1 MESDWH
7 LAQRGDVI
15 MSRLAFVLVA
25 TLLTGCGLAAPC
37 GNGDP
42 FALFQY
48 CEKRVSYPYG
58 AHWVKEGMTQES
70 RRSDFNQ
77 CGGDVNL
84 REGYAEWLSSV
95 PYETYSAGKTQH
107 IRAIAT
113 CMRSKNYVWQDSC
126 DTRCLFP

>member
-7 LAQRGDVI
+7 IAQGGDVI
-15 MSRLAFVLVA
+15 MSRGIIIIASILLA
-25 TLLTGCGLAAPC
+25 GCGVGGFWMN
-37 GNGDP
+37 GNPSVGRNMP
-42 FALFQY
+42 
-48 CEKRVSYPYG
+48 PYG

-70 RRSDFNQ
+70 RRSDFIQ

-95 PYETYSAGKTQH
+95 PYEMYSAGKIQH
-107 IRAIAT
+107 IRVIAT

-126 DTRCLFP
+126 DTRCLFS

>member
-1 MESDWH
+1 
-7 LAQRGDVI
+7 

-58 AHWVKEGMTQES
+58 ARWIKDGMTKES
-70 RRSDFNQ
+70 RRSDFVQ
-77 CGGDVNL
+77 CGGVENL
-84 REGYAEWLSSV
+84 NEGYERQSGV
-95 PYETYSAGKTQH
+95 PAKEFIDGLNSRRNQLW
-107 IRAIAT
+107 T
-113 CMRSKNYVWQDSC
+113 CME
-126 DTRCLFP
+126 TRGYAYRNPSRPGLEDECNAGACLYP